1 MTVQPQ
7 PTGVARHQEA
17 SESRHC
23 HGLDDRKRCHAHPA
37 VLIILGPKPVSTST
51 AERLRSA
58 KHQPGITNDDL
69 LDGAATEA
77 AKARGV
83 RSADEYR
90 RLTGQTPCL
99 IDRLLTAPRGEPLL
113 LERSPQAI
121 RDIAL

>member
-1 MTVQPQ
+1 
-7 PTGVARHQEA
+7 
-17 SESRHC
+17 
-23 HGLDDRKRCHAHPA
+23 
-37 VLIILGPKPVSTST
+37 LGSKPVSTST

-58 KHQPGITNDDL
+58 KHPPSITSDYL

-90 RLTGQTPCL
+90 RLTGQPPCL
-99 IDRLLTAPRGEPLL
+99 IDCLLNAPRGEPLL
-113 LERSPQAI
+113 LERSQQAI